1 MSKANIGWL
10 FYKKMYEKGDDDNHI
25 KSTMNKLLK
34 VNASD
39 ESMKAKQGFTLDT
52 TYPGL
57 LIGSG
62 YMHGLSSDHDVK
74 IGFYFDHTTGLPI
87 IQGSSV
93 KGMLRSC
100 FGFPMENQSDPYA
113 EQKHEYIKE
122 LMGKSDLDVKALA
135 QEIFEGIDSESGKV
149 KSIYERDIFYEA
161 RVLRTKGF
169 LLRDD
174 YLAPHGDNPLK
185 NPVPLRFVKVAPEV
199 SFEFSFDLK
208 DSVFATA
215 DEKKKLFKNLLE
227 EFGIGAKTNVGYG
240 QFEVILTDEEKAELE
255 REENERIE
263 KEKAEKEQKEKEA
276 KEKAELERKDKEEKL
291 KAEKSKKAN
300 EGISALLDCK
310 TLAEGFK
317 LLKDSFGK
325 KPKLN
330 SEQKEIVQK
339 YYNMQKNLSKGDLK
353 VFKKY
358 GVL

>member
-62 YMHGLSSDHDVK
+62 YIHGLSSEHDAK

-100 FGFPMENQSDPYA
+100 FGFSMENQSDPYA

-208 DSVFATA
+208 DSVLATG
-215 DEKKKLFKNLLE
+215 DEKEKLFLELLQ

-240 QFEVILTDEEKAELE
+240 QFEVWDEDKFSMLKRKQEK
-255 REENERIE
+255 RQSE
-263 KEKAEKEQKEKEA
+263 KEKEGLDGFELFLK
-276 KEKAELERKDKEEKL
+276 ELEEFKKKDTNLVKKIKEYDGEWKDI
-291 KAEKSKKAN
+291 SRVKK
-300 EGISALLDCK
+300 
-310 TLAEGFK
+310 
-317 LLKDSFGK
+317 
-325 KPKLN
+325 
-330 SEQKEIVQK
+330 IVENK
-339 YYNMQKNLSKGDLK
+339 KGD
-353 VFKKY
+353 KKFY
-358 GVL
+358 TRIMKFLDLLV

>member
-100 FGFPMENQSDPYA
+100 FGFSMENQSDPYA

-208 DSVFATA
+208 DSVLATG
-215 DEKKKLFKNLLE
+215 DEKEKLFLELLQ

-240 QFEVILTDEEKAELE
+240 QFEVWDEDKFLMLKRKQEK
-255 REENERIE
+255 RQSE
-263 KEKAEKEQKEKEA
+263 KEKEGLDGFELFLK
-276 KEKAELERKDKEEKL
+276 ELEEFKKKDTNLVKKIKEYDGEWKDI
-291 KAEKSKKAN
+291 SRVKK
-300 EGISALLDCK
+300 
-310 TLAEGFK
+310 
-317 LLKDSFGK
+317 
-325 KPKLN
+325 
-330 SEQKEIVQK
+330 IVENK
-339 YYNMQKNLSKGDLK
+339 KGD
-353 VFKKY
+353 KKFHTRIMKFLDSL
-358 GVL
+358 V

>member
-10 FYKKMYEKGDDDNHI
+10 FYKKMYENGDNDNHI

-34 VNASD
+34 VNATD
-39 ESMKAKQGFTLDT
+39 ESIKAKQSFTLDT

-62 YMHGLSSDHDVK
+62 YMHGLSSDHDAK

-100 FGFPMENQSDPYA
+100 FGFPMENQNDPYT
-113 EQKHEYIKE
+113 EEKHEYIKA

-135 QEIFEGIDSESGKV
+135 HEIFEGIDSESGKV
-149 KSIYERDIFYEA
+149 KRIYERDIFYEA
-161 RVLRTKGF
+161 RVVRTKGF

-174 YLAPHGDNPLK
+174 YLAPHGDDPLK
-185 NPVPLRFVKVAPEV
+185 SPKALRFVKVAPEV

-208 DSVFATA
+208 DSALATA
-215 DEKKKLFKNLLE
+215 DEKKKLFKKLLE

-240 QFEVILTDEEKAELE
+240 QLEVVLTDEEKAELE
-255 REENERIE
+255 REEQERIQ
-263 KEKAEKEQKEKEA
+263 KEKAKKAQKEKEA
-276 KEKAELERKDKEEKL
+276 KEKAAAQRQEEEDKL
-291 KAEKSKKAN
+291 KAEKLQKAN

-325 KPKLN
+325 KPKL
-330 SEQKEIVQK
+330 SSDQREIVQK

-358 GVL
+358 GVS